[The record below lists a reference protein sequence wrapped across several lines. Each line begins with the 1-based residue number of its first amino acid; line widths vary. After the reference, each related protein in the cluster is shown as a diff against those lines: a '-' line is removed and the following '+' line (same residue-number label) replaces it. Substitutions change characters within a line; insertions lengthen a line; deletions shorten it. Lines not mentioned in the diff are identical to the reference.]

1 MNSALQC
8 LSNIDVLRD
17 YFLKEHFKADVNM
30 VSKDGSKG
38 EVVTRFA
45 EVLHHIWNSNLKEL
59 NPKRLWIAIG
69 RANGMF
75 KEP

>member
-8 LSNIDVLRD
+8 LSNLDVIRE
-17 YFLKEHFKADVNM
+17 YFLTESFKADVNM
-30 VSKDGSKG
+30 ASKDGSKG

-45 EVLHHIWNSNLKEL
+45 EVLHHLWNSDLKEL
-59 NPKRLWIAIG
+59 DPKRLWVAIG

-75 KEP
+75 KEN

>member
-8 LSNIDVLRD
+8 LSNLDLLRD
-17 YFLKEHFKADVNM
+17 YFLTQRFKADVNM

-45 EVLHHIWNSNLKEL
+45 EVLNHLWNSDLKEL
-59 NPKRLWIAIG
+59 DPKRLWIAIG
-69 RANGMF
+69 RANSMF
-75 KEP
+75 K